1 MWIVLLTF
9 LCLCDVTG
17 RSLVWVGLLGCVLFY
32 IYALISFAF
41 LRASFDPDSDMYC
54 GSLWQCTVTV
64 IRFGLIGDIFEVSR
78 RPHFR
83 LNSVLRL
90 VVILVRLV
98 VMLLERLVVAVLKV
112 DLIDVVLVD
121 SRYSICRALLS

>member
-1 MWIVLLTF
+1 MWVGLLGCVPLTC

-17 RSLVWVGLLGCVLFY
+17 RLLVWVGLLGCVLFY

-78 RPHFR
+78 RRHSR
-83 LNSVLRL
+83 LNSVL
-90 VVILVRLV
+90 RLV

-112 DLIDVVLVD
+112 N
-121 SRYSICRALLS
+121 